1 MKVLVEYFG
10 MFIFA
15 FVVFVGGLVAL
26 PEIGAPETSF
36 GEMGGLALA
45 FIVIAGGFSWYYNA
59 DLPSGANTPT
69 RRRPRRD
76 GPPSDASSRPS
87 Q

>member
-26 PEIGAPETSF
+26 PEIGAPETSP

-59 DLPSGANTPT
+59 DLPSGSSTPS
-69 RRRPRRD
+69 RRRPGTD
-76 GPPSDASSRPS
+76 GTSSDASSR
-87 Q
+87 

>member
-26 PEIGAPETSF
+26 PEIGAPETSL

-45 FIVIAGGFSWYYNA
+45 FIVIAGGFSWFYSA
-59 DLPSGANTPT
+59 ELPSETQ
-69 RRRPRRD
+69 RRPGRRSRSD
-76 GPPSDASSRPS
+76 EPPR
-87 Q
+87 

>member
-26 PEIGAPETSF
+26 PEIGAPETSL

-45 FIVIAGGFSWYYNA
+45 FIVIAGGFSWFYSA
-59 DLPSGANTPT
+59 ELPSRAQRPPG
-69 RRRPRRD
+69 RRSRSDEPPR
-76 GPPSDASSRPS
+76 
-87 Q
+87 

>member
-26 PEIGAPETSF
+26 PEIGAPETPPD
-36 GEMGGLALA
+36 EMGGLALA

-59 DLPSGANTPT
+59 DLPSGTSAPSH
-69 RRRPRRD
+69 RRP
-76 GPPSDASSRPS
+76 GTGGMSSDASS

>member
-26 PEIGAPETSF
+26 PEIGAPETSL

-45 FIVIAGGFSWYYNA
+45 FIVIAGGFSWFYSA
-59 DLPSGANTPT
+59 ELPSETQGPSG
-69 RRRPRRD
+69 RR
-76 GPPSDASSRPS
+76 SRPDEPPR
-87 Q
+87 